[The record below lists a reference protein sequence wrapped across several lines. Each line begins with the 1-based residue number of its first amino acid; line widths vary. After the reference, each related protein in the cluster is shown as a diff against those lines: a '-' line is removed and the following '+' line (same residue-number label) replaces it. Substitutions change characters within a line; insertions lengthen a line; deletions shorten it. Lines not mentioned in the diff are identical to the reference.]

1 MLAYSTGQEGK
12 RMDAV
17 FKALADPGRR
27 KLLDRLFESP
37 GLTLGQ
43 LCERMDMTRQAVSQ
57 HLALLEEANLVST
70 VWRGREKLHFLNP
83 VPIHEVY
90 DRWVKKFERHSMR
103 TLAQLK
109 KRLEGERHD

>member
-1 MLAYSTGQEGK
+1 
-12 RMDAV
+12 MDAV

-27 KLLDRLFESP
+27 KLLDRLYESS

-43 LCERMDMTRQAVSQ
+43 LCERMGMSRQAVSQ

-70 VWRGREKLHFLNP
+70 SWRGREKLHFLNP
-83 VPIHEVY
+83 VPIHEIY
-90 DRWVKKFERHSMR
+90 DSWVKKFERRS
-103 TLAQLK
+103 LKALNQLK